1 MRCNVKK
8 HEAKKATNKNI
19 LIVLSSTCPLKFSP
33 KVQLDVD
40 IDNNNGGEGYREYT
54 EHNHVHQVTAI
65 FGHILQVRVKIPI
78 AART

>member
-8 HEAKKATNKNI
+8 HEAKKATNNNI